1 MCQHAMDA
9 QHRTCNREHQGIPET
24 PQARCSAAGPLS
36 AQPGGKLPTT
46 TTFCRRGMCLVLLGN
61 CATLHPSVLGAHAVR
76 AVLQFHFLFFHSFS
90 SVFPLVGSRFW
101 FWVPF
106 RQNGIKNGINLNCDW
121 TILFHFLFHAVS
133 RPKRKRINN
142 YIGIFYSKG
151 HTSTFGCKKENVWCT
166 YRKFAKLLE
175 NNMFE
180 SSNIEQRN
188 MEGGKVNRNR

>member
-1 MCQHAMDA
+1 MKSARFQTLGTNKKVIIVHP
-9 QHRTCNREHQGIPET
+9 QTRYWSPVERT
-24 PQARCSAAGPLS
+24 L
-36 AQPGGKLPTT
+36 KLFL
-46 TTFCRRGMCLVLLGN
+46 TF
-61 CATLHPSVLGAHAVR
+61 
-76 AVLQFHFLFFHSFS
+76 FLKEKIQTRKTGRPF
-90 SVFPLVGSRFW
+90 VPVGGSRFW

>member
-1 MCQHAMDA
+1 MTAV
-9 QHRTCNREHQGIPET
+9 NRSGLTGDFPANTVSFMGLTHQVG
-24 PQARCSAAGPLS
+24 
-36 AQPGGKLPTT
+36 
-46 TTFCRRGMCLVLLGN
+46 
-61 CATLHPSVLGAHAVR
+61 
-76 AVLQFHFLFFHSFS
+76 
-90 SVFPLVGSRFW
+90 GSRFW

-166 YRKFAKLLE
+166 YRKFAKSLQTS
-175 NNMFE
+175 NNATW
-180 SSNIEQRN
+180 R
-188 MEGGKVNRNR
+188 EGRSTGTGKVCCLEVTMCFSLTIDRQGFSVVIVRGLYDVPS

>member
-1 MCQHAMDA
+1 MICSVTLIKSIISKDLIHIFMKL
-9 QHRTCNREHQGIPET
+9 CRERLIF
-24 PQARCSAAGPLS
+24 AAGRNRV
-36 AQPGGKLPTT
+36 G
-46 TTFCRRGMCLVLLGN
+46 
-61 CATLHPSVLGAHAVR
+61 
-76 AVLQFHFLFFHSFS
+76 
-90 SVFPLVGSRFW
+90 GSRFW

>member
-1 MCQHAMDA
+1 M
-9 QHRTCNREHQGIPET
+9 TLLFT
-24 PQARCSAAGPLS
+24 PHTDRKTQFSEPIL
-36 AQPGGKLPTT
+36 PGLG
-46 TTFCRRGMCLVLLGN
+46 CLFNQSSSNQVKVFYFAFALLMHN
-61 CATLHPSVLGAHAVR
+61 TAVG
-76 AVLQFHFLFFHSFS
+76 
-90 SVFPLVGSRFW
+90 GSRFW

-133 RPKRKRINN
+133 SPKRKRINN

-175 NNMFE
+175 NNME
-180 SSNIEQRN
+180 AL
-188 MEGGKVNRNR
+188 